1 MSWKVLHALLA
12 GLDMLTNLQVLRYL
26 RFERNV
32 LHRDISKG
40 NVLYIPEPRSSVLG
54 DQSSLALGAEGDSL
68 CFIKCLLGDRYVYTF
83 QYWVVPNSDRYT
95 AMTQRLHPSF

>member
-1 MSWKVLHALLA
+1 MSWKV
-12 GLDMLTNLQVLRYL
+12 LTNLQVLRYL

-40 NVLYIPEPRSSVLG
+40 NILYTSIPEPRSSLPG

-68 CFIKCLLGDRYVYTF
+68 CFIKSLLGYRYVYI
-83 QYWVVPNSDRYT
+83 PMLGS
-95 AMTQRLHPSF
+95 S